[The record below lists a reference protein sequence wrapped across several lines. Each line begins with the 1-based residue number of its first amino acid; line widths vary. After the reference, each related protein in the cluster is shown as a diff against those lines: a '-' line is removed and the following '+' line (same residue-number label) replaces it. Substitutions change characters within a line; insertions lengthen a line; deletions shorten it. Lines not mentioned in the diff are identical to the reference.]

1 MNTYGITDKTYQMLL
16 DTFSKFPEIK
26 EVLIFGSRAKGNYK
40 NGSDIDLA
48 VKGGEV
54 GPCLIFRLKSL
65 FNSRLSIPYKV
76 DVVGYDYL
84 EHQGLKEHVDRIG
97 RVIYKSDK
105 KSIAIKS

>member
-1 MNTYGITDKTYQMLL
+1 MNACGISDKTYQMLL

-26 EVLIFGSRAKGNYK
+26 EILIFGSRAKGNYR

-48 VKGGEV
+48 VKGEKV
-54 GPCLIFRLKSL
+54 EPDLIFRLKSL

-84 EHQGLKEHVDRIG
+84 EHQELKEHVDRIG
-97 RVIYKSDK
+97 KVIYNGHK
-105 KSIAIKS
+105 KSKAIIS